1 MKFMPLPVVR
11 KIFLLV
17 VFGFIAGGCGY
28 WFGSQGYRAIQ
39 GVNGS
44 LSIVRDLPPDKAALD
59 FSLFWQVW
67 DKVHESYYDGSKLDT
82 STLVYGAIE
91 GMVRAVGD
99 PYTVF
104 LPPQENKVVQEDLQG
119 SFDGVGIQIGFKG
132 TQLAVVAPLP
142 DTPAALAGVRA
153 GDFILGITDEQKQ
166 IDMGTVGI
174 SLPEAVQA
182 IRGPR
187 GSVVTLTLGRDSLEE
202 PLVVDIVRENIDVPS
217 VTMELVGEN
226 QKIAHV
232 RLLKFA
238 GETES
243 EWNSTVSQLQ
253 AGNIEKVILDLRD
266 NPGGYL
272 DGAVD
277 IASDFLSKGVVVIED
292 SGDGNK
298 VESRVSRPA
307 RLAGVDLVVLVNS
320 GSASASEIVA
330 GALKDNNRAQ
340 IIGVNTFGKGT
351 IQEPQ
356 QVGQGSG
363 LHVTIA
369 RWLTPSGFWVNEG
382 GLVPNIVIEDDPET
396 SQDEQLQEAIGLIE
410 TI

>member
-1 MKFMPLPVVR
+1 MPLTTVR
-11 KIFLLV
+11 KILFLII
-17 VFGFIAGGCGY
+17 FGILAAAGGY
-28 WFGSQGYRAIQ
+28 WFGMHGYQATRKPD
-39 GVNGS
+39 GS
-44 LSIVRDLPPDKAALD
+44 LTIVRELPADKAALD

-67 DKVHESYYDGSKLDT
+67 DKIHESYYDKSQLDT
-82 STLVYGAIE
+82 SALVYGAIK
-91 GMVRAVGD
+91 GMVSAVGD

-132 TQLAVVAPLP
+132 TQLAVIAPLP
-142 DTPAALAGVRA
+142 NTPAALAGVKA

-202 PLVVDIVRENIDVPS
+202 PLVVDIVRDNIDVPS
-217 VTMELVGEN
+217 VTVEFVGEN
-226 QKIAHV
+226 QQVAHV

-238 GETES
+238 GETEG

-253 AGNIEKVILDLRD
+253 DNNIEKVVLDLRD

-292 SGDGNK
+292 RGDGNPL
-298 VESRVSRPA
+298 ESRVSRPA
-307 RLAGVDLVVLVNS
+307 RLSEVDLVVLVNS

-356 QVGQGSG
+356 QVGEGSG

-396 SQDEQLQEAIGLIE
+396 SQDEQLQEAIRLVE